1 MGHPPNA
8 ARRALLA
15 AALLWPAAALLAAPA
30 PAQLPGFRT
39 LDGAAVA
46 PGLMHG
52 KVTVVAYFSVT
63 CPFCMNEA
71 PKLQKLYRDNR
82 AVLNVVAVSVDR
94 NGARAGALAWTDKYR
109 LTHPVTTDLAHF
121 EAVLGKPKGIPSLY
135 IFDRAG
141 RLVRSEV
148 GEMLDEDFDDIARY
162 AQAQR

>member
-1 MGHPPNA
+1 MAMLPNA

-15 AALLWPAAALLAAPA
+15 AALLLPAAAALA
-30 PAQLPGFRT
+30 AQLPAFRT
-39 LDGAAVA
+39 LDGATV
-46 PGLMHG
+46 PQERMRG
-52 KVTVVAYFSVT
+52 KATVVALFSVT

-94 NGARAGALAWTDKYR
+94 KDAQAGARGWIRKYG
-109 LTHPVTTDLAHF
+109 LTHMVSTDFAAF
-121 EAVLGKPKGIPSLY
+121 EGALGKPKGIPSLY
-135 IFDRAG
+135 VFDRTG

-162 AQAQR
+162 ARELK

>member
-1 MGHPPNA
+1 MGRLANA
-8 ARRALLA
+8 VRAVLLA
-15 AALLWPAAALLAAPA
+15 ALLLPATAALAAP
-30 PAQLPGFRT
+30 QLPAFRT
-39 LDGAAVA
+39 LDGADVPAA
-46 PGLMHG
+46 SMHG
-52 KVTVVAYFSVT
+52 KVTVVALFSVT

-94 NGARAGALAWTDKYR
+94 SDALAGARTWTRKYG
-109 LTHPVTTDLAHF
+109 LTHPVTADHARF

-135 IFDRAG
+135 VFDRSG

-162 AQAQR
+162 AQGQR

>member
-1 MGHPPNA
+1 MDKLRNA

-15 AALLWPAAALLAAPA
+15 AALLMPAAAALAAPV
-30 PAQLPGFRT
+30 QLPAFRS
-39 LDGAAVA
+39 LDGAAVPA
-46 PGLMHG
+46 ARMHG
-52 KVTVVAYFSVT
+52 RVTVVAYFSVT

-94 NGARAGALAWTDKYR
+94 HDAQAGARAWTHKYG
-109 LTHPVTTDLAHF
+109 LTHLVTADLARF

-135 IFDRAG
+135 VFDRSG

-162 AQAQR
+162 AQGLQ